1 VSDFEH
7 TSLLSDREMSSFFL
21 GVRTA
26 TTQAEAATILR
37 ENDVSE
43 KEFLESF
50 PGLVHAVQQ
59 LPPGPWIP

>member
-1 VSDFEH
+1 
-7 TSLLSDREMSSFFL
+7 MSSFFL